1 MSPRDVR
8 YMGNPNFEGERE
20 NKMTNNKLIEALDR
34 LRKAMGDL
42 DKRDEESRKRLS
54 QLIDDI
60 NRKLASPENSEHDSR
75 LLEQLK
81 DAVVHF
87 KVKHPLITE
96 TINEIKM
103 ALYSI
108 GL

>member
-1 MSPRDVR
+1 
-8 YMGNPNFEGERE
+8 
-20 NKMTNNKLIEALDR
+20 MTNNELIRALDR
-34 LRKAMGDL
+34 LKKAIGRL
-42 DKRDEESRKRLS
+42 DKADEESRKRLS
-54 QLIDDI
+54 RLINDI
-60 NRKLASPENSEHDSR
+60 NRKLDRPEDSEHDNR

-87 KVKHPLITE
+87 KVKHPVITE
-96 TINEIKM
+96 TINEIKI